1 MKYDGN
7 IDDIMKVIE
16 HIKIDHDIR
25 NTDIAKGM
33 GKSKQTVSNLL
44 NGQTGNITLNT
55 LVALC
60 DAVGCDLHID
70 IKRKNE

>member
-1 MKYDGN
+1 MKYEGN
-7 IDDIMKVIE
+7 INDIMKVIE
-16 HIKIDHDIR
+16 HIKIDYEIN
-25 NTDIAKGM
+25 NTEIAKSM

-60 DAVGCDLHID
+60 NAVGCELHID
-70 IKRKNE
+70 IKRKD

>member
-1 MKYDGN
+1 MIYDGN
-7 IDDIMKVIE
+7 INNIMKVIE
-16 HIKIDHDIR
+16 HIKIDYDIS
-25 NTDIAKGM
+25 NMDIAKGM

-60 DAVGCDLHID
+60 DAVGCELHID
-70 IKRKNE
+70 IKRKND

>member
-7 IDDIMKVIE
+7 IDNIMKVIE

-25 NTDIAKGM
+25 NTDIAKAM

-44 NGQTGNITLNT
+44 NGQTANITLNT

-60 DAVGCDLHID
+60 DAVGCELHID
-70 IKRKNE
+70 IKRKND

>member
-1 MKYDGN
+1 MIYDGN
-7 IDDIMKVIE
+7 INDIMQVIE
-16 HIKIDHDIR
+16 HIKIDYDIS
-25 NTDIAKGM
+25 NMDIAKGM

-60 DAVGCDLHID
+60 DAVGCELHID
-70 IKRKNE
+70 IKRKND

>member
-1 MKYDGN
+1 MIYDGN
-7 IDDIMKVIE
+7 INDIMKVIE
-16 HIKIDHDIR
+16 HIKIDYDIS
-25 NTDIAKGM
+25 NMDIAKGM

-70 IKRKNE
+70 IIRKNG